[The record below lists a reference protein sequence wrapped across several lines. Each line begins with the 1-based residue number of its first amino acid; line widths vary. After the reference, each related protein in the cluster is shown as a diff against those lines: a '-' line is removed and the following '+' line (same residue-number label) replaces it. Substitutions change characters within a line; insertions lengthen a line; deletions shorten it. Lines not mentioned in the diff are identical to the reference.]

1 MQDDLSVLAEEIA
14 YLASSVTEI
23 GELYAGIEQKLAERL
38 PFDRMSLA
46 VVARDAQS
54 YMHVYTSG
62 EPISGC
68 GVGDLVTRTDS
79 IIWRVLDQ
87 QQPVAMN
94 IDSERG
100 GFRSLLAIPIVSSG
114 TLVASLNL
122 RCQARGAYGPE
133 HTALARLFADAL
145 AAPLTYLPL
154 CAGLVNKAAHADV
167 IAEIGRV
174 ISSSSEISEV
184 YEQFASLVGNVIEF
198 DRLSI
203 SSVEPGSDTL
213 RVLHVGGLELAGR
226 SQSGTRS
233 LKGTLVDASIAVGK
247 AVSILAAPLL
257 LEGRP
262 VGALLIARADP
273 TGFSNNDLLLADR
286 ISAQIAGV
294 VAAEI
299 RRNELANEQARRHAA
314 EAENLELV
322 GAARAHSEFLTTVS
336 HELLTPVTIISS
348 LTSSLS
354 RRIPD
359 DSSGR
364 SQEILGK
371 VRSATDRL
379 KDVVESML
387 DISTLESGTAHIDQV
402 QIDLHPALE
411 ELVENTRVRAATGG
425 SCFTGE
431 ISIRPMIVLGNH
443 TRLIQAISNV
453 LDNAFLYSPKDGVIS
468 LVARTDE
475 GRLSI
480 EVCNNGST
488 LSEFDLRRVSEP
500 FYRADNLA
508 SRSMP
513 GVGVG
518 LAISKAIVELHDGS
532 LEIYHEGDNEVRVS
546 ILLPLASDD
555 QEEPLT

>member
-1 MQDDLSVLAEEIA
+1 
-14 YLASSVTEI
+14 
-23 GELYAGIEQKLAERL
+23 
-38 PFDRMSLA
+38 
-46 VVARDAQS
+46 
-54 YMHVYTSG
+54 MHVYTSG
-62 EPISGC
+62 EPISGW

-79 IIWRVLDQ
+79 IIWRVIDQ

-122 RCQARGAYGPE
+122 RCRARGAYGPE

-314 EAENLELV
+314 GAENLELV

-336 HELLTPVTIISS
+336 HELS
-348 LTSSLS
+348 LL
-354 RRIPD
+354 
-359 DSSGR
+359 
-364 SQEILGK
+364 
-371 VRSATDRL
+371 
-379 KDVVESML
+379 
-387 DISTLESGTAHIDQV
+387 
-402 QIDLHPALE
+402 
-411 ELVENTRVRAATGG
+411 
-425 SCFTGE
+425 
-431 ISIRPMIVLGNH
+431 
-443 TRLIQAISNV
+443 
-453 LDNAFLYSPKDGVIS
+453 
-468 LVARTDE
+468 
-475 GRLSI
+475 
-480 EVCNNGST
+480 
-488 LSEFDLRRVSEP
+488 
-500 FYRADNLA
+500 
-508 SRSMP
+508 
-513 GVGVG
+513 
-518 LAISKAIVELHDGS
+518 
-532 LEIYHEGDNEVRVS
+532 
-546 ILLPLASDD
+546 
-555 QEEPLT
+555 

>member
-1 MQDDLSVLAEEIA
+1 MPDDLSVLAEEIA

-62 EPISGC
+62 EPISGWR
-68 GVGDLVTRTDS
+68 VGDLVTRTDS

-87 QQPVAMN
+87 QQPVVMN

-122 RCQARGAYGPE
+122 RCRARGAYGPE

-226 SQSGTRS
+226 SQGGTRS

-247 AVSILAAPLL
+247 AVSIDRDTLRSEWPGATDLKSAGLESILAAPLL

-314 EAENLELV
+314 GAENLELV

-336 HELLTPVTIISS
+336 HELLTPVTIIS
-348 LTSSLS
+348 
-354 RRIPD
+354 
-359 DSSGR
+359 
-364 SQEILGK
+364 
-371 VRSATDRL
+371 
-379 KDVVESML
+379 
-387 DISTLESGTAHIDQV
+387 
-402 QIDLHPALE
+402 
-411 ELVENTRVRAATGG
+411 
-425 SCFTGE
+425 
-431 ISIRPMIVLGNH
+431 
-443 TRLIQAISNV
+443 
-453 LDNAFLYSPKDGVIS
+453 
-468 LVARTDE
+468 
-475 GRLSI
+475 
-480 EVCNNGST
+480 
-488 LSEFDLRRVSEP
+488 LSEDPRR
-500 FYRADNLA
+500 
-508 SRSMP
+508 
-513 GVGVG
+513 
-518 LAISKAIVELHDGS
+518 
-532 LEIYHEGDNEVRVS
+532 
-546 ILLPLASDD
+546 
-555 QEEPLT
+555 

>member
-1 MQDDLSVLAEEIA
+1 MPDDLSVLAEEIA

-62 EPISGC
+62 EPISGWR
-68 GVGDLVTRTDS
+68 VGDLVTRTDS

-122 RCQARGAYGPE
+122 RCRARGAYGPE

-379 KDVVESML
+379 KDVVESLL

>member
-1 MQDDLSVLAEEIA
+1 MPDDLSVLAEEIA

-62 EPISGC
+62 EPISGW

-122 RCQARGAYGPE
+122 RCRARGAYGPE

-226 SQSGTRS
+226 SQGGTRS

-314 EAENLELV
+314 GAENLELV

-379 KDVVESML
+379 KDVVESLL

-411 ELVENTRVRAATGG
+411 ELVENTRARAATGG

>member
-1 MQDDLSVLAEEIA
+1 
-14 YLASSVTEI
+14 
-23 GELYAGIEQKLAERL
+23 
-38 PFDRMSLA
+38 
-46 VVARDAQS
+46 
-54 YMHVYTSG
+54 
-62 EPISGC
+62 
-68 GVGDLVTRTDS
+68 
-79 IIWRVLDQ
+79 
-87 QQPVAMN
+87 MN

-379 KDVVESML
+379 KDVVESLL

-411 ELVENTRVRAATGG
+411 ELVENTRARAATGG

-555 QEEPLT
+555 QEEPLN